1 MAIGRVD
8 YKKSTN
14 LEPVASAI
22 TSMGQSAS
30 KKDKPDVLANKIKA
44 ISTDATATPSQVLSG
59 QTFYSGGKKQQGNI
73 LIAGTVEAPVSI
85 SKQSNSDLSV
95 FPPAKYFKGTTESG
109 ILLPIGTLRG
119 QGYALQSEVD
129 AKQSEVNTWKNNYN
143 SKVTELANMTTDR
156 DNWKNIANSRIQYS
170 FSTGVL
176 ERKVFKFSK
185 FMKLYINNY
194 AVSEEDG
201 WNWFSFSRAGSS
213 IEITLPYV
221 YYSSASPI
229 CFRLILGGNYVAST
243 FVGDKKSN
251 RGWMTLDS
259 EYEINGYFKTYV
271 YDPSIYGSIYI
282 KPTAEGIEI
291 TRTNISY
298 SETLYY
304 GAWCC

>member
-1 MAIGRVD
+1 MAKGKVT
-8 YKKSTN
+8 YKTGQN
-14 LEPVASAI
+14 LEPIANAV

-44 ISTDATATPSQVLSG
+44 ISTDATATPVQVLSG
-59 QTFYSGGKKQQGNI
+59 QTFYSGGKKQQGSI
-73 LIAGTVEAPVSI
+73 PIAGVTESPARVS
-85 SKQSNSDLSV
+85 KKSNYDLSV

-129 AKQSEVNTWKNNYN
+129 TWKNNYN
-143 SKVTELANMTTDR
+143 SKVIELASMTTDR